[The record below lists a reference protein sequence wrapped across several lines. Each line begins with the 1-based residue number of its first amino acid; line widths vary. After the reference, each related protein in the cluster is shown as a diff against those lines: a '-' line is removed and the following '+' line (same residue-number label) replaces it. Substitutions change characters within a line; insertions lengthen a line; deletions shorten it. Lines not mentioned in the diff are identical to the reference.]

1 MREVDRQD
9 GLLSGSKGEVLS
21 YTARLSPL
29 GKSPSDAPCLSPWF
43 DLLRFNVNRRAR
55 AIVRHLRL
63 RRRKRGEAVHQHR
76 QRQDLQA
83 DGCAADLDAA
93 GIAHAAVEQ
102 RASVSPANFPRV
114 DGDTQRTRDQDRRRI
129 LEDELKGEE
138 ERLAKL
144 KSEFNNGEPERRGD
158 ERNFALY
165 KERTQR
171 LQEDIA
177 RTENNVRALA
187 REMSLLKTQ

>member
-1 MREVDRQD
+1 MTRYALTLAFFSCA
-9 GLLSGSKGEVLS
+9 LLSSGALAQSSDIFVCVDEHGQKVFQNTGNVKTCKRMDVQPIL
-21 YTARLSPL
+21 TVPAARVPQSRTGVQP
-29 GKSPSDAPCLSPWF
+29 
-43 DLLRFNVNRRAR
+43 
-55 AIVRHLRL
+55 
-63 RRRKRGEAVHQHR
+63 
-76 QRQDLQA
+76 
-83 DGCAADLDAA
+83 
-93 GIAHAAVEQ
+93 AVEQ
-102 RASVSPANFPRV
+102 RASVSPASFPRV
-114 DGDTQRTRDQDRRRI
+114 DGDTQRTRDSDRRRI

-144 KSEFNNGEPERRGD
+144 KSEYNSGEPERRGD

>member
-1 MREVDRQD
+1 MTRLAPVLGFISCALVSTGASAQSSDIFVCIDEHGQKVFQNTGNVKSCKRMDVQPILTVPASRVPQSR
-9 GLLSGSKGEVLS
+9 SG
-21 YTARLSPL
+21 AQP
-29 GKSPSDAPCLSPWF
+29 
-43 DLLRFNVNRRAR
+43 
-55 AIVRHLRL
+55 AI
-63 RRRKRGEAVHQHR
+63 
-76 QRQDLQA
+76 
-83 DGCAADLDAA
+83 
-93 GIAHAAVEQ
+93 EQ
-102 RASVSPANFPRV
+102 RASVSPASFPRV

-129 LEDELKGEE
+129 LEDELRGEE

>member
-1 MREVDRQD
+1 MTPLASVL
-9 GLLSGSKGEVLS
+9 GFVSCALLSTGVLAQSSDIFICVGENGEKQFTNTGNV
-21 YTARLSPL
+21 
-29 GKSPSDAPCLSPWF
+29 KSC
-43 DLLRFNVNRRAR
+43 
-55 AIVRHLRL
+55 
-63 RRRKRGEAVHQHR
+63 KRMDVQPILTLPASRVSQSRSAVQPG
-76 QRQDLQA
+76 A
-83 DGCAADLDAA
+83 
-93 GIAHAAVEQ
+93 EP
-102 RASVSPANFPRV
+102 RASVSPASFPRV
-114 DGDTQRTRDQDRRRI
+114 DGDTQRTRDSDRRRI
-129 LEDELKGEE
+129 LEDELRAEE

-187 REMSLLKTQ
+187 REMSLLKIQ

>member
-1 MREVDRQD
+1 MTRFVSTISFISCT
-9 GLLSGSKGEVLS
+9 LLSTGALAQSSDIFECVGENGEKVFTNTGNL
-21 YTARLSPL
+21 
-29 GKSPSDAPCLSPWF
+29 KKC
-43 DLLRFNVNRRAR
+43 
-55 AIVRHLRL
+55 
-63 RRRKRGEAVHQHR
+63 KRMDVQPILTLPASRVP
-76 QRQDLQA
+76 QA
-83 DGCAADLDAA
+83 KNGVQPAL
-93 GIAHAAVEQ
+93 EQ
-102 RASVSPANFPRV
+102 RTSVSPANFPRV
-114 DGDTQRTRDQDRRRI
+114 DGDTQRTRDSDRRRI

-165 KERTQR
+165 RERVQR

-187 REMSLLKTQ
+187 REMSLLKIQ

>member
-1 MREVDRQD
+1 MTRLASVL
-9 GLLSGSKGEVLS
+9 GFISGALVSTGALAQSSDIFVCVGENGEKQF
-21 YTARLSPL
+21 TNT
-29 GKSPSDAPCLSPWF
+29 G
-43 DLLRFNVNRRAR
+43 NVKTC
-55 AIVRHLRL
+55 
-63 RRRKRGEAVHQHR
+63 KRMDVQPILTLPASRVPQSRNGVQP
-76 QRQDLQA
+76 
-83 DGCAADLDAA
+83 
-93 GIAHAAVEQ
+93 AVEQ
-102 RASVSPANFPRV
+102 RASVSPASFPRV

-129 LEDELKGEE
+129 LEDELRGEE

>member
-1 MREVDRQD
+1 MTRLASAIGFISCALLATSALAQSSDIFVCVDEHGQKVFQNT
-9 GLLSGSKGEVLS
+9 GNVK
-21 YTARLSPL
+21 TCKRLDVQPILTVPASRMPQSRN
-29 GKSPSDAPCLSPWF
+29 GVQP
-43 DLLRFNVNRRAR
+43 
-55 AIVRHLRL
+55 
-63 RRRKRGEAVHQHR
+63 
-76 QRQDLQA
+76 
-83 DGCAADLDAA
+83 
-93 GIAHAAVEQ
+93 AVEQ
-102 RASVSPANFPRV
+102 RTSVSPANFPRV
-114 DGDTQRTRDQDRRRI
+114 DGDTQRTRDSDRRRI

-165 KERTQR
+165 KERVQR

-187 REMSLLKTQ
+187 REMSLLKIQ

>member
-1 MREVDRQD
+1 MKRVAATIAFISLVSTTALAQSSDIFECVGENGEKVFTNTGNLKKCKRMDVQPILTLPASRMPQAR
-9 GLLSGSKGEVLS
+9 SGVQ
-21 YTARLSPL
+21 P
-29 GKSPSDAPCLSPWF
+29 
-43 DLLRFNVNRRAR
+43 
-55 AIVRHLRL
+55 
-63 RRRKRGEAVHQHR
+63 
-76 QRQDLQA
+76 
-83 DGCAADLDAA
+83 
-93 GIAHAAVEQ
+93 AVEQ
-102 RASVSPANFPRV
+102 RASASPANFPRV

-187 REMSLLKTQ
+187 REMSLLKIQ